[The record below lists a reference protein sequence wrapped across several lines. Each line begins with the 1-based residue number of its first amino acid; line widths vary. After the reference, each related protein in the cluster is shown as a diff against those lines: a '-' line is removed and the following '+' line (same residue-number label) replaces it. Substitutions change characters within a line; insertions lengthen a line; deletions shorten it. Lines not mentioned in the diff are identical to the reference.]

1 MIYLC
6 NSEQDNLAV
15 YLDVHAMKRQ
25 ERGFALSGTL
35 GDGHYEGDVMVEVGL
50 DVDITFADLW
60 LNRTGLQT
68 FFDRVDRN
76 MVESALAEAA
86 RTVVEGETENTRSC
100 SGRSC
105 DSDPHVST
113 DRRTSRPPIVSSGEA
128 LWPSSV

>member
-25 ERGFALSGTL
+25 DRGFALSGTL
-35 GDGHYEGDVMVEVGL
+35 GDGHYEGDVMVEVGME
-50 DVDITFADLW
+50 VDITFADLW
-60 LNRTGLQT
+60 LNRAGLQT

-76 MVESALAEAA
+76 MVESALADAA
-86 RTVVEGETENTRSC
+86 RIVVEGETENNQDC
-100 SGRSC
+100 SC
-105 DSDPHVST
+105 DSAPHVAM
-113 DRRTSRPPIVSSGEA
+113 DRRASRTPIVSSGEA